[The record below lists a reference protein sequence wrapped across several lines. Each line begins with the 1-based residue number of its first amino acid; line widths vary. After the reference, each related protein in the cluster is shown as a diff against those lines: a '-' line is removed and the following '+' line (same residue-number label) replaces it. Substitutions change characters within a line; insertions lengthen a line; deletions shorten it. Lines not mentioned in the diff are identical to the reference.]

1 LWGGTS
7 QDFVARGVN
16 CHINF
21 DVFWGGLETYFEFD
35 IAQFFLTTFS
45 QHTTNSFDCFIDFVV
60 EFFSNS
66 KIQKMI
72 FPNVGITSLLAE
84 KITRVGGNDNKC
96 VNFKIGSPN
105 AKGAPKQER
114 LSIYNLDLRL

>member
-1 LWGGTS
+1 MFFGEGEKHILNLI
-7 QDFVARGVN
+7 AR
-16 CHINF
+16 NF
-21 DVFWGGLETYFEFD
+21 SSPLFPNTPRTV
-35 IAQFFLTTFS
+35 LTALLIS
-45 QHTTNSFDCFIDFVV
+45 WSS
-60 EFFSNS
+60 FFSNS

>member
-1 LWGGTS
+1 MFFEEGEK
-7 QDFVARGVN
+7 
-16 CHINF
+16 HILNLISRNF
-21 DVFWGGLETYFEFD
+21 SSP
-35 IAQFFLTTFS
+35 FF

-60 EFFSNS
+60 EFFPNS

-72 FPNVGITSLLAE
+72 IPNVGITSLLAE
-84 KITRVGGNDNKC
+84 KITRIGRNDNKC

-114 LSIYNLDLRL
+114 FSIYNLDLRL